1 MQRAANA
8 ANKGTNINAAVYDYI
23 VLFYLNKTKN
33 CTQNGPNAQKNCV
46 WTKPSQLIL
55 RFQESK

>member
-33 CTQNGPNAQKNCV
+33 CTQNGPNAQKIVCELN
-46 WTKPSQLIL
+46 PAN
-55 RFQESK
+55 